1 MFSNLKKKIKELAK
15 KAVFTAEA
23 ELGSGNGQ
31 EKKALAINYVVNRLP
46 FPPIIKTIV
55 SVLLLSFIDDVIEIS
70 VDYMNSLPKT
80 EGE

>member
-23 ELGSGNGQ
+23 ELGSGKGQ
-31 EKKALAINYVVNRLP
+31 EKKALAISYVVNRLP

-55 SVLLLSFIDDVIEIS
+55 SVLLSSFIDDVIEIS